1 MADPRASFWLKW
13 LPAQLENPSVWSAR
27 DLEDPW
33 HTQPS
38 LKHLRTHCGTMTWHT
53 DSAKDQNRFPR
64 LPQWHNSGSNLPMPQ
79 PFAATACMKPG
90 WRRLPRKC
98 PHLPS
103 PDWFA
108 VALGG
113 WPGVWRAISC
123 ASGGGVGL
131 APGRI
136 PPKFCWW
143 RRWIPCSLHS
153 FPGGTPHPQWPGRQ
167 AKFFLMLVRLKPET
181 KLPISGDPNET
192 ERSTSS

>member
-38 LKHLRTHCGTMTWHT
+38 LKHMRTHCGTMTWHT

-79 PFAATACMKPG
+79 PFAATACMKPCS
-90 WRRLPRKC
+90 RRLPRKC

-103 PDWFA
+103 TDWFA

-123 ASGGGVGL
+123 ASGGG
-131 APGRI
+131 
-136 PPKFCWW
+136 
-143 RRWIPCSLHS
+143 
-153 FPGGTPHPQWPGRQ
+153 TPHPQWPGRQ
-167 AKFFLMLVRLKPET
+167 AKCFLMLVRLKPET